1 MELVTIGLLLALEA
15 LVLLAALVVVLARR
29 QRNLRRQLEQ
39 LSERD
44 QAEPGF
50 ASVESGYLA
59 FLEKQIVDTRA
70 RLELG
75 EAETAADGGFLEA
88 LSNRVVLLESEKKV
102 AELCN
107 DYPARR
113 WEHIRA
119 CFVPFI
125 DQPEAGASAP
135 DGDGDDGEL
144 QRARQRIQ
152 ALEKFRGHF
161 FSVNKQLKE
170 LEATRQKLVE
180 QLELLLPEAQ
190 RSEQL
195 RALLTELAEQKRR
208 LQDDMEALESGP
220 AGARSGAE
228 PALDAEP
235 DSAPH
240 IGTLQ
245 TALSGQ
251 VSTIQSLQHLLLQAR
266 QEPDQTSIEQ
276 MEKHIAQLERQ
287 CREANTCVEI
297 MEQENQRLQHR
308 VERAGL
314 CADRA
319 AADSR
324 ESVAELQQQLD
335 KKKRTIAELHERL
348 VSLKLEA
355 EQAQALR
362 GQVERLERTGRD
374 MAMCVETLEEE
385 NEFLQEQIR
394 ALLHLDQRQTVY
406 QADGSA
412 SDGPDQDELQKLQAE
427 IRTRDEKLKALEEKY
442 AAMEQEYLTLYEE
455 AQA

>member
-15 LVLLAALVVVLARR
+15 LVLLAALAVVLGRR
-29 QRNLRRQLEQ
+29 QRNLRQQLEQ
-39 LSERD
+39 LSKRD

-59 FLEKQIVDTRA
+59 FLETQIVDTRA
-70 RLELG
+70 RLELA

-88 LSNRVVLLESEKKV
+88 LSNRLVLLESEKKV

-125 DQPEAGASAP
+125 EQAEAAAP
-135 DGDGDDGEL
+135 APAADREDGEL
-144 QRARQRIQ
+144 DRLRKRIQ
-152 ALEKFRGHF
+152 SLEKFRGHF
-161 FSVNKQLKE
+161 FSLKKQVTE
-170 LEATRQKLVE
+170 LEGTRQRLVE
-180 QLELLLPEAQ
+180 QLETLLPEAQ

-195 RALLTELAEQKRR
+195 QALLTEMAEQKRR
-208 LQDDMEALESGP
+208 LQDDMDALDAGP
-220 AGARSGAE
+220 ADAQSGAE
-228 PALDAEP
+228 PAQDAEP

-251 VSTIQSLQHLLLQAR
+251 VNAIQSLQHLLLQAR
-266 QEPDQTSIEQ
+266 QEPDQTLIEE

-314 CADRA
+314 RADRA

-335 KKKRTIAELHERL
+335 KKKRTITELHERL

-362 GQVERLERTGRD
+362 SQVERLERTSRD

-394 ALLHLDQRQTVY
+394 ALLQLDQDQTVY
-406 QADGSA
+406 QADDSTSGA
-412 SDGPDQDELQKLQAE
+412 PAQDELHKLQEE

-455 AQA
+455 ANA

>member
-15 LVLLAALVVVLARR
+15 LVLLAALAVVLGRR

-39 LSERD
+39 LSTRD

-59 FLEKQIVDTRA
+59 FLETQIVDTRA
-70 RLELG
+70 RLELA

-88 LSNRVVLLESEKKV
+88 LSNRLVLLESEKKV

-125 DQPEAGASAP
+125 EQAEAAAP
-135 DGDGDDGEL
+135 APAADREDGEL
-144 QRARQRIQ
+144 DRLRKRIQ
-152 ALEKFRGHF
+152 SLEKFRGHF
-161 FSVNKQLKE
+161 FSLKKQVTE
-170 LEATRQKLVE
+170 LEGTRQRLVE
-180 QLELLLPEAQ
+180 QLETLLPEAQ

-195 RALLTELAEQKRR
+195 QALLTEMAEQKRR
-208 LQDDMEALESGP
+208 LQDDMDALDAGP
-220 AGARSGAE
+220 ADAQSGAE
-228 PALDAEP
+228 AAQDAEP

-251 VSTIQSLQHLLLQAR
+251 VNAIQSLQHLLLQAR
-266 QEPDQTSIEQ
+266 QEPDQTLIEE

-314 CADRA
+314 RADRA

-335 KKKRTIAELHERL
+335 KKKRTITELHERL

-362 GQVERLERTGRD
+362 SQVERLERTSRD

-394 ALLHLDQRQTVY
+394 ALLQLDQDQTVY
-406 QADGSA
+406 QADDSISGA
-412 SDGPDQDELQKLQAE
+412 PAQDELHKLQEE

-455 AQA
+455 ANA

>member
-39 LSERD
+39 LSERN

-70 RLELG
+70 RLELA
-75 EAETAADGGFLEA
+75 EAGDAGFLEA
-88 LSNRVVLLESEKKV
+88 LSNRLVLLESEKKV
-102 AELCN
+102 TELCN
-107 DYPARR
+107 DYPARH

-125 DQPEAGASAP
+125 DQPEAGAPAP
-135 DGDGDDGEL
+135 DGGGDDGEL
-144 QRARQRIQ
+144 ERARKRIQ

-161 FSVNKQLKE
+161 FSVKKQLTE

-180 QLELLLPEAQ
+180 QLDLLLPEAQ

-195 RALLTELAEQKRR
+195 RVLLTELAEQKRR
-208 LQDDMEALESGP
+208 LQDDMEALESR
-220 AGARSGAE
+220 AGAE
-228 PALDAEP
+228 PVLDAEP

-251 VSTIQSLQHLLLQAR
+251 VNAIQSLQHLLLQAR

-297 MEQENQRLQHR
+297 MEQENRRLQHR
-308 VERAGL
+308 VEGAGVR
-314 CADRA
+314 ADRA

-335 KKKRTIAELHERL
+335 KQKRTISQLHEML
-348 VSLKLEA
+348 DGLKQEA

-362 GQVERLERTGRD
+362 GQVERLERTGRE
-374 MAMCVETLEEE
+374 MSMCVETLEDE

-394 ALLHLDQRQTVY
+394 ALLHLDHSQTVY

-412 SDGPDQDELQKLQAE
+412 SDDPEQDELQKLQEE
-427 IRTRDEKLKALEEKY
+427 IRTRDQKLKALEEKY

-455 AQA
+455 ANAQPG

>member
-1 MELVTIGLLLALEA
+1 MFSLPRASL
-15 LVLLAALVVVLARR
+15 LVLLSCLAAAPAWPDEPSSPMGQPPSAEEMWQIIQQQQR
-29 QRNLRRQLEQ
+29 QIEAQAQAILDLRLHRLTGLEQ
-39 LSERD
+39 GKIVNEYKDILEKIDDLLDIMTRLRD
-44 QAEPGF
+44 P
-50 ASVESGYLA
+50 ESGCPWDVEQDFSTIAPYTIEEAYEVADAIQHGRMDEL
-59 FLEKQIVDTRA
+59 KD
-70 RLELG
+70 ELG
-75 EAETAADGGFLEA
+75 DLLFQIDRAKYELAVSTAEV
-88 LSNRVVLLESEKKV
+88 N
-102 AELCN
+102 
-107 DYPARR
+107 
-113 WEHIRA
+113 
-119 CFVPFI
+119 
-125 DQPEAGASAP
+125 
-135 DGDGDDGEL
+135 L
-144 QRARQRIQ
+144 QQARQ
-152 ALEKFRGHF
+152 
-161 FSVNKQLKE
+161 
-170 LEATRQKLVE
+170 AT
-180 QLELLLPEAQ
+180 
-190 RSEQL
+190 
-195 RALLTELAEQKRR
+195 
-208 LQDDMEALESGP
+208 G
-220 AGARSGAE
+220 
-228 PALDAEP
+228 
-235 DSAPH
+235 
-240 IGTLQ
+240 
-245 TALSGQ
+245 
-251 VSTIQSLQHLLLQAR
+251 VSTANVEAAR
-266 QEPDQTSIEQ
+266 AQVKTARATLVRAQQDANEHGEVDDEEDAHEHGQEPDQTLIEQ

-335 KKKRTIAELHERL
+335 KKKRTITELHDRL

-394 ALLHLDQRQTVY
+394 ALLHLDQSQTVY

-412 SDGPDQDELQKLQAE
+412 SDGPAQDELQKLQEE